1 MTEWTTCTEV
11 EPAFIPKNQRDRLR
25 FSIDQ
30 RGDHRV
36 LCARVWY
43 LPGDGEGL
51 RPGRDGW
58 AIALDRLPAILI
70 ALQKIEAQA
79 RAAGLLEEEEQRP

>member
-1 MTEWTTCTEV
+1 MSEWSTCAGV
-11 EPAFIPKNQRDRLR
+11 EPAVIPKNTRETLRLSVDQCGDRRMLN
-25 FSIDQ
+25 
-30 RGDHRV
+30 
-36 LCARVWY
+36 ARVWY
-43 LPGDGEGL
+43 FPGDGEGL

-58 AIALDRLPAILI
+58 AIALDRLPGIVM